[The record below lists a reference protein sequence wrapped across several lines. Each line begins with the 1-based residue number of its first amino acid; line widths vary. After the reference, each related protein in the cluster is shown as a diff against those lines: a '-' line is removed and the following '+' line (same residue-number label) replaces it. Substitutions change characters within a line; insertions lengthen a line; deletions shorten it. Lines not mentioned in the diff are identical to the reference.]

1 MVRRINAAH
10 DTVLTRLQKKAAKQE
25 PIFTK
30 AGHGA

>member
-10 DTVLTRLQKKAAKQE
+10 DTIQAQMKKKAAKQE

-30 AGHGA
+30 AGNG